1 MEKFG
6 HAGPYP
12 TKIHDNAVASMDVLL
27 HATNK
32 QNNSTHTD
40 IGSLFQRTL
49 GMPRHVWPQ
58 PTDIAWFK

>member
-49 GMPRHVWPQ
+49 GMPRHV
-58 PTDIAWFK
+58 